1 MKRTHPFTVLPPL
14 MGKSS
19 KSKPKK
25 GHEPVAPTGSAS
37 GSALLSAGDLLAHD
51 EARLV
56 LVRRDTGRHEWAFA
70 ERAANAP
77 PLARMRDPL
86 QLIEAAGRIAGAD
99 PERFWWW
106 ITDEA
111 LDATAAELTS
121 KGFCVLDNL
130 LGQAGA
136 TALRDE
142 VAGVRAAGRLQASRL
157 AGGRNGSMVTYTHTA
172 VRGDHVGWF
181 DGEEPGLWGRGTLAR
196 YLVKVD
202 TLVAQ
207 LGTRMTQLGAIAS
220 RSKAMIACYP
230 GGGARYVR
238 HCDNSCDSGQ
248 GERCNG
254 RRLTAIF
261 YLNEGWAPLDGGE
274 LRVFAPYAPAGS
286 APLAD
291 VQPLFDRLLLFWAV
305 TAVGLNPD
313 CTPGTSNYALIVADA
328 HCRQDYRVP
337 HEVLPS
343 HAERLAITLWY
354 FDKGEYTRAR
364 ARGGA
369 ADQTDQSETE
379 AIEAEIAKFESRY
392 GAGAVRDA
400 ERPVPPALAGAVA

>member
-1 MKRTHPFTVLPPL
+1 
-14 MGKSS
+14 
-19 KSKPKK
+19 
-25 GHEPVAPTGSAS
+25 
-37 GSALLSAGDLLAHD
+37 
-51 EARLV
+51 
-56 LVRRDTGRHEWAFA
+56 
-70 ERAANAP
+70 
-77 PLARMRDPL
+77 MRDPL

-291 VQPLFDRLLLFWAV
+291 VQPLFDRLLLFWA
-305 TAVGLNPD
+305 
-313 CTPGTSNYALIVADA
+313 
-328 HCRQDYRVP
+328 DYRVP

-392 GAGAVRDA
+392 GAGAVRHA